1 MRWWRCARY
10 LRREDQLCESNGADA
25 PRLRPI
31 DYQPQQAPRK
41 TPAPRPCG
49 AGVFCVAD
57 WPYVTCRRAWPP
69 WGRVSRQLSEL
80 GDLMRAVQGQVTH
93 LSSQME
99 AALAAIDNLQAA
111 DTSLKSEVVTFIADW
126 QQQLANSSAAN
137 DAAVQSVA
145 DDMNSVVT
153 QLQASDPSVTPP
165 APSN

>member
-1 MRWWRCARY
+1 
-10 LRREDQLCESNGADA
+10 
-25 PRLRPI
+25 
-31 DYQPQQAPRK
+31 
-41 TPAPRPCG
+41 
-49 AGVFCVAD
+49 
-57 WPYVTCRRAWPP
+57 VTCRRAWPP